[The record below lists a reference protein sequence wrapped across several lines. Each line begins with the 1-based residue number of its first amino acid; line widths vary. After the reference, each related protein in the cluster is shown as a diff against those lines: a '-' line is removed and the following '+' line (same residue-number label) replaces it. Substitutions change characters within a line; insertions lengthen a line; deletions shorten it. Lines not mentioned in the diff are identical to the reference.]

1 MGVLVTT
8 ACLPVVKVCS
18 RVTAWPWF
26 RALRVEE
33 WEMTPVAT
41 SWAMGMLYTLH
52 SLHPYSP
59 LPVSSGR

>member
-41 SWAMGMLYTLH
+41 SWAMGTPSTSAAVRPEMI
-52 SLHPYSP
+52 S
-59 LPVSSGR
+59 